1 MRVAPQNT
9 AVLAV
14 ATLLAWPFAATAG
27 EDDLPNIWTA
37 LRAKTFG
44 DRPIAEEDGTVLLDA
59 PVTALDAAIVPLSV
73 HIFRPIL
80 KAAPSR

>member
-1 MRVAPQNT
+1 MRVAPQIA

-14 ATLLAWPFAATAG
+14 ATFLAWPYAATAG
-27 EDDLPNIWTA
+27 ENDLPDIWTA
-37 LRAKTFG
+37 LRAQTRG

-73 HIFRPIL
+73 HIFRPML

>member
-1 MRVAPQNT
+1 
-9 AVLAV
+9 
-14 ATLLAWPFAATAG
+14 
-27 EDDLPNIWTA
+27 DIWTA